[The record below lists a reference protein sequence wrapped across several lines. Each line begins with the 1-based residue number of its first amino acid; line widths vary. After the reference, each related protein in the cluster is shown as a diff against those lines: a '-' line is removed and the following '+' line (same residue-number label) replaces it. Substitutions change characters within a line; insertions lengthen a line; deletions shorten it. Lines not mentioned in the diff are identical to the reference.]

1 MRRLF
6 LVALAALMMA
16 VTGCSGSPSA
26 GDTSSP
32 TQPESAAATSHPTST
47 ATPAPAAPAADC
59 LNGRYRLVRFVGA
72 GDKGTFGTGEG
83 GDVAVTFDDGAYVLR
98 GAGKDPIKLTLAG
111 QTGDLLVDGS
121 ISGDYRVEGSKA
133 TFTLGEG
140 TGSATLAV
148 GSSNESVSMAQVGS
162 VLAPDGEARLA
173 CTNDSLIVTLQ
184 DVRLE
189 LGKV

>member
-26 GDTSSP
+26 GDTPSP
-32 TQPESAAATSHPTST
+32 PQPESSAATSYPTST

-59 LNGRYRLVRFVGA
+59 LDGRYRLVRFVGA
-72 GDKGTFGTGEG
+72 GDKGPFGTGEG

-173 CTNDSLIVTLQ
+173 CANDSLIVTLQ

-189 LGKV
+189 LGQV